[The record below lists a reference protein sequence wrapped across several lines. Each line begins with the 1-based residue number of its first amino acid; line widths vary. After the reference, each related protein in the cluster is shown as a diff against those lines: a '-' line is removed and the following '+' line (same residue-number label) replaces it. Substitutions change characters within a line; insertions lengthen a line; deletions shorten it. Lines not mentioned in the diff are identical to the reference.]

1 MPDTPTHLAYLSLGA
16 NIGDRLH
23 TIARAAK
30 LIAATPGVR
39 LVKMSSMYATDPV
52 GYLDQP
58 EFINSAAIIE
68 TTMEPQEL
76 LGRLRAIERT
86 LGRVRRVKWHERE
99 IDIDIVL
106 MDDLVVQTD
115 ELTIPHPEMHRR
127 RFVLQ
132 PLAEIAPDVVH
143 PLLGVTIR
151 ELLDA
156 CPDDAGVH
164 RIEGV

>member
-1 MPDTPTHLAYLSLGA
+1 MSDTPAHLACLSLGA

-39 LVKMSSMYATDPV
+39 LVKMSSMYTTDPV

-58 EFINSAAIIE
+58 EFINCAAVIE
-68 TTMEPQEL
+68 TTMSPHDL

-106 MDDLVVQTD
+106 MDDLVIQTE

-132 PLAEIAPDVVH
+132 PLAEIAPDAMH
-143 PLLGVTIR
+143 PLLGATVR
-151 ELLDA
+151 DLLDV
-156 CPDDAGVH
+156 CPDSAGVY
-164 RIEGV
+164 RMEGE